1 MEISPVG
8 MEDTFVI
15 QVEAIC
21 DCDCQVEGSEGYDYN
36 SEECDYHGHLV
47 CGQCQCFDRPESGD
61 RWWGRGC
68 QCSGNRTEMSCRASP
83 DQAVC
88 SGRGEC
94 ECGHCLCQ
102 EGDGDLN
109 IYGEFCQCDNINCQ
123 RDRNG
128 SVCGDHGLCDCGVC
142 QCEVGW
148 SGPACDCQQS
158 VSQCLA
164 PGAGQEGQD
173 GRLCSGHGVCECG
186 ECDCDDGWQG
196 EHCHHCP
203 TCLDTCHLLAPCV
216 ECLQWGSGLLLDD
229 WDSSSN
235 TTNHR
240 VPQTCLE
247 TCQLTITSYQA
258 HSFTTDSLENMES
271 SWYDCSHRNGSNCKY
286 TFLYQ
291 EVEHP
296 DQVQILFN
304 IESVVCPEEP
314 DYLTWIMG
322 RLTALHSSS

>member
-1 MEISPVG
+1 

-322 RLTALHSSS
+322 KLTALHSSS

>member
-1 MEISPVG
+1 

-216 ECLQWGSGLLLDD
+216 ECLQWSSGLLLDD

-291 EVEHP
+291 EIDHP

-322 RLTALHSSS
+322 KLTALHSSS

>member
-1 MEISPVG
+1 

>member
-1 MEISPVG
+1 

-61 RWWGRGC
+61 RWGGRGC